1 MNRIRDWMCGRLRR
15 RFSDYLEGTLP
26 RRTQRMISHHL
37 AGCGPCRHVLASL
50 AQTIEAVRSLAADE
64 PALESSVAEAVASEI
79 R

>member
-1 MNRIRDWMCGRLRR
+1 MCNRLRK

-37 AGCGPCRHVLASL
+37 AGCGPCRHVLTSL
-50 AQTIEAVRSLAADE
+50 ARTLDAVRGLASEE
-64 PALESSVAEAVASEI
+64 PALESSVAEAVAAEI